1 MALKDVKIYY
11 YSILNQYLEMKAS
24 LADFD
29 EALQN
34 NFITEDQL
42 EAVKADIAQI
52 EQNYNRLSYIMYL
65 LELPQRKEKKAL
77 FNNRNK
83 KLINK
88 LSTLNCSD
96 EAVYD
101 ENKSALDHIRQEL
114 KKINKQ

>member
-96 EAVYD
+96 EVVYD